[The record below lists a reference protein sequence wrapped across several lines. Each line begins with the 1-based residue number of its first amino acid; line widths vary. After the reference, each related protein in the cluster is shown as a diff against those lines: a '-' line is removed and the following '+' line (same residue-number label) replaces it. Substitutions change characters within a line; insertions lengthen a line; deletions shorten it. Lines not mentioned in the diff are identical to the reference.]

1 MVGVLNFR
9 IWVKGCMT
17 VKKQKSNKSL
27 GLMDDKYGIELILD
41 LHGCDAS
48 KFTRKSIS
56 EYFEELCILINMQ
69 REELHFWD
77 DIGVPDDEKQTSPH
91 TQGTSAVQFIL
102 TSSIVI
108 HTLDQLEAVYI
119 NIFSC
124 KEYDPKI
131 AENFSVEWFSAKNY
145 SARFIDRV

>member
-1 MVGVLNFR
+1 
-9 IWVKGCMT
+9 MT
-17 VKKQKSNKSL
+17 SETQKLDKNS
-27 GLMDDKYGIELILD
+27 GLMHDKYGIELILD

-56 EYFEELCILINMQ
+56 QYFEDLCILIDMQ

-77 DIGVPDDEKQTSPH
+77 DIGVPDEEKQTSPH

-124 KEYDPKI
+124 KAYDPKV
-131 AENFSVEWFSAKNY
+131 AEDFSVQWFGAKNH

>member
-1 MVGVLNFR
+1 MIG
-9 IWVKGCMT
+9 GDET
-17 VKKQKSNKSL
+17 T
-27 GLMDDKYGIELILD
+27 DDQYGIELILD

-48 KFTRKSIS
+48 KFTRQSITA
-56 EYFEELCILINMQ
+56 YFEQLCDLIDMQ
-69 REELHFWD
+69 REDLHFWD
-77 DIGVPDDEKQTSPH
+77 DVGLSDEDKQTSPH

-108 HTLDQLEAVYI
+108 HTLDQLRAVYV

-124 KEYDPKI
+124 KVYDPKV
-131 AENFSVEWFSAKNY
+131 AEKFTAEWFGATDC

>member
-1 MVGVLNFR
+1 MIG
-9 IWVKGCMT
+9 G
-17 VKKQKSNKSL
+17 
-27 GLMDDKYGIELILD
+27 DDSTDNQYGIELILD

-48 KFTRKSIS
+48 KFTRESIT
-56 EYFEELCILINMQ
+56 EYFERLCDLIDMQ
-69 REELHFWD
+69 REDLHFWD
-77 DIGVPDDEKQTSPH
+77 DVGLPEEDKQTSPH

-108 HTLDQLEAVYI
+108 HALDQLKAVYI

-124 KEYDPKI
+124 KAYDPKV
-131 AENFSVEWFSAKNY
+131 AEKFSAEWFGSTDC

>member
-1 MVGVLNFR
+1 MISGDEKANAAVGRL
-9 IWVKGCMT
+9 
-17 VKKQKSNKSL
+17 
-27 GLMDDKYGIELILD
+27 DDKYGIELILD
-41 LHGCDAS
+41 LHRCDAS
-48 KFTRKSIS
+48 TFTRESIQK
-56 EYFEELCILINMQ
+56 YFERLCDLIEMK

-77 DIGVPDDEKQTSPH
+77 DVGIPEEEKQTSPH

-124 KEYDPKI
+124 KAYDPKV
-131 AENFSVEWFSAKNY
+131 AENFSVQWFGAKNH

>member
-1 MVGVLNFR
+1 MSRQALEFSSPMPLRGMLEAGRNF
-9 IWVKGCMT
+9 
-17 VKKQKSNKSL
+17 
-27 GLMDDKYGIELILD
+27 
-41 LHGCDAS
+41 
-48 KFTRKSIS
+48 
-56 EYFEELCILINMQ
+56 
-69 REELHFWD
+69 EELHFWD
-77 DIGVPDDEKQTSPH
+77 DIGVPDEEKQTSPH

-124 KEYDPKI
+124 KFYDPKV
-131 AENFSVEWFSAKNY
+131 AEKFSVKWFSAKDH

>member
-1 MVGVLNFR
+1 
-9 IWVKGCMT
+9 MT
-17 VKKQKSNKSL
+17 GETQKLNKSS
-27 GLMDDKYGIELILD
+27 GLMHDKYGIELILD

-56 EYFEELCILINMQ
+56 QYFEELCILIDMQ

-77 DIGVPDDEKQTSPH
+77 DIGVPDEEKQTSPH
-91 TQGTSAVQFIL
+91 AQGTSAVQFIL

-124 KEYDPKI
+124 KFYDPKV
-131 AENFSVEWFSAKNY
+131 AEKFSVEWFSAKDH